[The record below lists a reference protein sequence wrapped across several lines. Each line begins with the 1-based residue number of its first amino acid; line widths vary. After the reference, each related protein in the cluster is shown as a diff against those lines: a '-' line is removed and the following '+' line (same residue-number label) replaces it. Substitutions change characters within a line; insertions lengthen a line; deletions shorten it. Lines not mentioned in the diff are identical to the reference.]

1 MSNLHRLVT
10 GVCCGVVVSLSAPAL
25 AQDAPA
31 VIQAGPASSESVAMY
46 GALVLHGVVATSD
59 LRDYAMRN
67 CDDLTAA
74 DLAAIQRWLQ
84 RTGVYCDW
92 PQ

>member
-1 MSNLHRLVT
+1 MNNLHKLIAAVF
-10 GVCCGVVVSLSAPAL
+10 CGVVVSLSAPAL
-25 AQDAPA
+25 AQDAPPA
-31 VIQAGPASSESVAMY
+31 TQAAARQSESIAMY
-46 GALVLHGVVATSD
+46 GALVLHGMVAASD

-74 DLAAIQRWLQ
+74 DLAAVQHWLQ